1 MIKRVAFL
9 SIFVFTML
17 AVSCDFNDSRLVI
30 KNNSQ
35 DTVVFDYALDT
46 VLHERTDREINAIL
60 EDTIPPFEERN
71 KYIRGV
77 NDWWGIIIEKSKNKK
92 FNLFI
97 IKKEDLSNYTWD
109 EIINRKLYKRYEFTE
124 YELDKINWVVEY
136 P

>member
-1 MIKRVAFL
+1 MKRYYVIIVLFL
-9 SIFVFTML
+9 FT
-17 AVSCDFNDSRLVI
+17 AVSCDYSDSRLVI

-71 KYIRGV
+71 KSIRGV

-92 FNLFI
+92 LNLFI
-97 IKKEDLSNYTWD
+97 LKKEDLSNYIWD

-124 YELDKINWVVEY
+124 DELDEINWIVKY